1 MASSIASP
9 PSDAHRGKRFVLNV
23 FWNWL
28 GVGAGLVTGLLLSP
42 YMIRKIG
49 PEGYGIW
56 ALSFALAEYY
66 WFLDLGFRSAT
77 VKYVAHYWARAEF
90 DKVSEVVNTGITYAG
105 LTAAII
111 FTAVAIGGRYLDR
124 FFQISPGYKSS
135 FFALVLLV
143 SLSWC
148 IGVVFSLYGACLE
161 ALQRFDYYNR
171 ILVTVA
177 VTRTTGQLILLY
189 LGYGLVPIGIVAV
202 SCQILGYLLHFYYF
216 QKVYPEYRI
225 SFRGASLPM
234 LKQMGGYGI
243 HNFLG
248 NVSTQ
253 VLNQG
258 PPILIGHFQPAQ
270 FVGFFQIPIRLLMYT
285 SEAVGRIGIITNSNT
300 AELVAR
306 GETVTISKM
315 AIYTNRYCVVLFMP
329 LTIFFLAY
337 GTRFLEL
344 WVPKA
349 AEYSA
354 PVLPIMLLAYVIGF
368 VGQFS
373 SGMLLMGLARYQAYS
388 RGLLAEAACSF
399 LALIFVI
406 PRYGIVGAAWVM
418 AIAMILNRGLF
429 LPWLVSRVMRF
440 RYLWFMNS
448 IYTCPVLAGLPL
460 YLLCVW
466 MGRTILPGTRWIELI
481 VAGALVSI
489 LYYAIAFFLCL
500 PREHQRLVKDWIGRK
515 VAAARTP
522 VG

>member
-1 MASSIASP
+1 MSSTLTSATS
-9 PSDAHRGKRFVLNV
+9 SDAHRGKRFVLNV

-42 YMIRKIG
+42 YMIKKIG

-77 VKYVAHYWARAEF
+77 VKFVAHYWARQEF
-90 DKVSEVVNTGITYAG
+90 NKVSEVVNTGITYAG
-105 LTAAII
+105 MIAAVI
-111 FTAVAIGGRYLDR
+111 FVAVAIGGRYIDR
-124 FFQISPGYKSS
+124 FFQISADYRSS
-135 FFALVLLV
+135 FFTLVLLV

-161 ALQRFDYYNR
+161 ALQRFDLYNR

-177 VTRTTGQLILLY
+177 VLRTAGQLILLY

-202 SCQILGYLLHFYYF
+202 SCQVMGYMLHFYYF
-216 QKVYPEYRI
+216 KKVYPEYRI
-225 SFRGASLPM
+225 SFRGASVPM

-248 NVSTQ
+248 NISTQ

-258 PPILIGHFQPAQ
+258 PPVLIGHFLNAA
-270 FVGFFQIPIRLLMYT
+270 FVGFFQIPIRLLTYT

-306 GETVTISKM
+306 GETGVISQM

-329 LTIFFLAY
+329 LTLFFLSH

-349 AEYSA
+349 AAYSA
-354 PVLPIMLLAYVIGF
+354 PVLPIMLIAYVIGF

-373 SGMLLMGLARYQAYS
+373 SGMLLMGMARYQAYS
-388 RGLLAEAACSF
+388 RGLLAEAVCSF
-399 LALIFVI
+399 LGLIFVI
-406 PRYGIVGAAWVM
+406 PKYGIVGAAWVM

-429 LPWLVSRVMRF
+429 LPWLVSRVMQF
-440 RYLWFMNS
+440 GYLWFMNS
-448 IYTCPVLAGLPL
+448 IYTPAFLVAVSVYALA
-460 YLLCVW
+460 VW
-466 MGRTILPGTRWIELI
+466 MGRTILPGTRWMELI
-481 VAGALVSI
+481 AVGAIISVVYYALALV
-489 LYYAIAFFLCL
+489 FCL
-500 PREHQRLVKDWIGRK
+500 PAEHRAILKGWIVRK
-515 VAAARTP
+515 LAR
-522 VG
+522 